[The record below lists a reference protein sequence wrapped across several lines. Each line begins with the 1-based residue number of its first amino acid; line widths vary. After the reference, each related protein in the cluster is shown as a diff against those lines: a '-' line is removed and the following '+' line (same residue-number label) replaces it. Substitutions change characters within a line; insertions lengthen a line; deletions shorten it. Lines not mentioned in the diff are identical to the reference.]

1 MSKEI
6 GDAGLKLIKKFEGLR
21 LKAYRCAS
29 GVLTIGYGHTGGVTE
44 GMEISKS
51 KAEKLL
57 IQDCQKFA
65 SYVDDAKYVPVTNQ
79 LNDNQRD
86 ALISFAF
93 NCGQNNLRTLC
104 SGRDVETIGKKITLY
119 NKSNGKVL
127 QGLVDRRKAEQELY
141 FKKCSSKY
149 YKKYVGSSVSL
160 IDALKA
166 IGADSSYSNRKKI
179 AAKNGAENYS
189 GQSNQNTYLLGLL
202 KQGKLKKV

>member
-44 GMEISKS
+44 GMEISKRE
-51 KAEKLL
+51 AEKLL

-179 AAKNGAENYS
+179 AAKNGVENYS